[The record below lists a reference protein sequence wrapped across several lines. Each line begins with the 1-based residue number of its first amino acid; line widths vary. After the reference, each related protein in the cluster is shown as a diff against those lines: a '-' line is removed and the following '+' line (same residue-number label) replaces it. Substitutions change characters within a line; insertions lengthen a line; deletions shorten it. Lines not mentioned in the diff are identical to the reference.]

1 MNFFRLFILSVFGF
15 FLTIHVLF
23 TVLYVLP
30 DNIVPVSLKQK
41 SSVYINPLFNQ
52 GWALFAPTPQVNKK
66 VYVSCLQ
73 TNNQWSAWENP
84 SKHYLV
90 AHQQHRFTAN
100 QKIVLMQSS
109 TLHYLYFENEG
120 LFKTNKIITGDTT
133 SGYYKV
139 LKHEVT
145 QELLLQKK
153 EFRKIKLLVEY
164 PDADCDNKQ
173 IHYIYY
179 PN

>member
-1 MNFFRLFILSVFGF
+1 MKIFRLFIISVFVL

-23 TVLYVLP
+23 TLLYVLP
-30 DNIVPVSLKQK
+30 DNIVPASLKQK

-66 VYVSCLQ
+66 VYVSYLQ
-73 TNNQWSAWENP
+73 ENKQWSVWQNP
-84 SKHYLV
+84 FKHYV
-90 AHQQHRFTAN
+90 EAHQQHRFTAN

-109 TLHYLYFENEG
+109 TLHYLYFENQE
-120 LFKTNKIITGDTT
+120 LFKTKDTIVGDTN

-139 LKHEVT
+139 LKHEVA

-153 EFRKIKLLVEY
+153 QFQKIKLLVEY
-164 PDADCDNKQ
+164 TDANCDNKQ
-173 IHYIYY
+173 THYIYY

>member
-1 MNFFRLFILSVFGF
+1 MKLFRLFIISVFGL

-23 TVLYVLP
+23 TLLYVLP
-30 DNIVPVSLKQK
+30 DNIIPAYLQQK
-41 SSVYINPLFNQ
+41 SSLYINPLFNQ

-66 VYVSCLQ
+66 VFVSYLQ
-73 TNNQWSAWENP
+73 DNNRWSTLGNP
-84 SKHYLV
+84 FKHYLA

-109 TLHYLYFENEG
+109 TLHYLYFENEES
-120 LFKTNKIITGDTT
+120 FKMNKTIDGDTN

-139 LKHEVT
+139 LKHEVM

-153 EFRKIKLLVEY
+153 DFKKIKLLVGY
-164 PDADCDNKQ
+164 TNADCDNKQ
-173 IHYIYY
+173 THYIYY
-179 PN
+179 PK